1 MTASAAATAQIDRR
15 LAVQAEPLLVS
26 AKGAARLCGIS
37 ERLWRSW
44 DSAGRC
50 PEAVMSGGCKR
61 WLFDELKSWAAAR
74 APSRERW
81 AAIQSGR
88 RKAELAR

>member
-1 MTASAAATAQIDRR
+1 MITDAPTITQTDRR
-15 LAVQAEPLLVS
+15 LMVQAEPLLVS
-26 AKGAARLCGIS
+26 AKDAARLCGIS
-37 ERLWRSW
+37 VRLWRSW

-50 PEAVMSGGCKR
+50 PEAVLSGGCKR

-74 APSRERW
+74 APSRTRW

-88 RKAELAR
+88 RKAELA